1 MATPPYSCDESKP
14 VDPDSKVKDT
24 RSMKKRN
31 IKVVFTEMVT
41 VTHVL
46 HLEDFTDEEF
56 KASFYDITELESIK
70 TELNLTAEL
79 VEVGDL
85 HNDISEYCRR
95 GTEYRTGQGARRRIS
110 NKHVGRDAVLDE
122 QDVQWED
129 GVFDPDAIAG
139 IYAAATWRCQ
149 IEVHRLALQDEK
161 EAQEIHLEATD
172 LWRPFDK
179 LETGRRMHAPHI
191 QRKSAFRIF
200 YYQ

>member
-1 MATPPYSCDESKP
+1 
-14 VDPDSKVKDT
+14 
-24 RSMKKRN
+24 MKKRN

-56 KASFYDITELESIK
+56 KASFYDVTELESIK

-85 HNDISEYCRR
+85 HNDTSEYCRR

-139 IYAAATWRCQ
+139 RYLCGC
-149 IEVHRLALQDEK
+149 HLAL
-161 EAQEIHLEATD
+161 
-172 LWRPFDK
+172 
-179 LETGRRMHAPHI
+179 
-191 QRKSAFRIF
+191 SN
-200 YYQ
+200 